1 MYEFHHGDS
10 LTLNNDERKSCVLV
24 YKKILM
30 PHDGSEMAD
39 RAFEHALAI
48 AKAFN
53 AKLILLT
60 VVNENILPAVGVS
73 TASPELVKGVMS
85 ELIAFAKKEAHDK
98 LEKKVIVA
106 MNAGIEVSHVVT
118 LGNASETIIEMA
130 QKEKVDLIVMG
141 SRGLTGMKKIIAL
154 GSVTRNV
161 SEHVR
166 CPVMIVH

>member
-1 MYEFHHGDS
+1 MKI
-10 LTLNNDERKSCVLV
+10 TVWILV

-30 PHDGSEMAD
+30 PHDGSEVAD
-39 RAFEHALAI
+39 KAFEHALAI
-48 AKAFN
+48 AKAFD

-60 VVNENILPAVGVS
+60 VITENILPAVGIS
-73 TASPELVKGVMS
+73 TASPELVKGMMS

-98 LEKKVIVA
+98 LERKVAKGTKEDVSVFHIVT
-106 MNAGIEVSHVVT
+106 M
-118 LGNASETIIEMA
+118 GNAAETIIDTA
-130 QKEKVDLIVMG
+130 KKENVDLIVMG

-166 CPVMIVH
+166 CPVLIVH

>member
-1 MYEFHHGDS
+1 M
-10 LTLNNDERKSCVLV
+10 N

-39 RAFEHALAI
+39 HAFEHALAI

-53 AKLILLT
+53 ARIILLT
-60 VVNENILPAVGVS
+60 VITENILPAVGVS
-73 TASPELVKGVMS
+73 TASPQLVKGVVS

-98 LEKKVIVA
+98 LEAKVVKA
-106 MNAGIEVSHVVT
+106 MKEGVEVSHVVAM
-118 LGNASETIIEMA
+118 GNVSETIIEMA
-130 QKEKVDLIVMG
+130 GKEKVDLIVMG
-141 SRGLTGMKKIIAL
+141 SRGLTGMKKIVAL

-166 CPVMIVH
+166 CPVLIVH